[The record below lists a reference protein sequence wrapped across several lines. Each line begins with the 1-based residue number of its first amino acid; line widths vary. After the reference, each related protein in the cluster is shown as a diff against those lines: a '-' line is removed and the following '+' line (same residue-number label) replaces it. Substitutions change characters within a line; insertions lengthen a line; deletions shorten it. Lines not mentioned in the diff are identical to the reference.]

1 MGFKKAISVIC
12 WCPSILLTSL
22 YSSFAIGPVK
32 FTPKLDGIYTFVY
45 KSKKLA
51 ISFNYVWINVLITST
66 GSALNYLIYW
76 VYVEIVD
83 EKIMIAK
90 LNEYNNSVVIL
101 ELYTSFKNN
110 VYLIVLLVLLIVNM
124 LQIIL
129 IQCTDCYHSWCCIC
143 FKSNCLP
150 MTEINILDVDNLD
163 DPQTM
168 EVLQSLEVRREEI
181 QWEINFKDEIQ
192 CNSVDIQIDTKIFM
206 LEKEILAVQ
215 EYENKSVQAIPDL
228 QDATIQTCMDL
239 SNLQEPPHT
248 YILYM

>member
-1 MGFKKAISVIC
+1 
-12 WCPSILLTSL
+12 
-22 YSSFAIGPVK
+22 
-32 FTPKLDGIYTFVY
+32 
-45 KSKKLA
+45 
-51 ISFNYVWINVLITST
+51 
-66 GSALNYLIYW
+66 
-76 VYVEIVD
+76 
-83 EKIMIAK
+83 
-90 LNEYNNSVVIL
+90 
-101 ELYTSFKNN
+101 
-110 VYLIVLLVLLIVNM
+110 
-124 LQIIL
+124 
-129 IQCTDCYHSWCCIC
+129 
-143 FKSNCLP
+143 